1 MNCSLLCR
9 PLFFT
14 SLAIVIAA
22 FASSAVMRKRP
33 VITDVL
39 IEVANAVEARF
50 QEPKEALR

>member
-14 SLAIVIAA
+14 SLAIVFAA
-22 FASSAVMRKRP
+22 FAVMRKHP
-33 VITDVL
+33 VITDVV